1 MNEPRKV
8 LVVTDSTSDIPE
20 ALRDQYDIT
29 VVPLNVTFG
38 SDTFEDGVDITPS
51 QYLERLKRE
60 KELPK
65 TSQPPSPRFAS
76 IFAEAIGQGMDVL
89 CITLSSDL
97 SGTYNSARL
106 AAEEFD
112 PDRIRVVDS
121 RSTTMQLGWIVIEA
135 ARAIENG
142 ADLSEATSR
151 ATDAI
156 GRANCFAVLQTLD
169 YVYKGGRIG
178 RASHIVGSALGIK
191 PVLNFVDGVLTPI
204 ERVRTWKK
212 ALARAIDLAA
222 TTGDPQDIA
231 VLHSDNIKDAEETAN
246 TLRQRLPDANI
257 IIGWTGA
264 TILTYAGPGAIG
276 ILTLGRRS

>member
-1 MNEPRKV
+1 VTEARKV
-8 LVVTDSTSDIPE
+8 LVVTDSTSDIPGS
-20 ALRDQYDIT
+20 LRDQYDIT

-38 SDTFEDGVDITPS
+38 SDTFQDGVDITPP
-51 QYLERLKRE
+51 QYLQRLTQE
-60 KELPK
+60 KALPK
-65 TSQPPSPRFAS
+65 TSQPPSTRFAS
-76 IFAEAIGQGMDVL
+76 VFNEAIDRGMDVL
-89 CITLSSDL
+89 CITLSSEL

-112 PDRIRVVDS
+112 AERIGVVDS

-135 ARAIENG
+135 ARAVQSG
-142 ADLSEATSR
+142 ASLDEAALR
-151 ATDAI
+151 ATEAI

-191 PVLNFVDGVLTPI
+191 PVLNFVDGIFTPI

-212 ALARAIDLAA
+212 ALACAVELAA
-222 TTGDPQDIA
+222 TTGDPRDIA
-231 VLHSDNIKDAEETAN
+231 VLHSDNLKDAEITADA
-246 TLRQRLPDANI
+246 LRQRLPNTNI
-257 IIGWTGA
+257 VIDWTGS

-276 ILTLGRRS
+276 ILTLGKRP